1 MISNKCQ
8 YAMRAMLE
16 LAKRQA
22 TGGPATIVEIAE
34 AQQIP
39 SRFLEAILRELKQA
53 GLTLSIRGKKGGY
66 ALAKPAREITVGAV
80 VRTLEGPLFAPPS
93 QESAAATANRIDVF
107 EAVWSEAGDALD
119 TVLGRIDFADL
130 AERDRVATAPD
141 VLDYSI

>member
-22 TGGPATIVEIAE
+22 AEGPATIVEIAE

-80 VRTLEGPLFAPPS
+80 VRTLEGPYFTPPP
-93 QESAAATANRIDVF
+93 QETVGVATNRVDVF
-107 EAVWSEAGDALD
+107 EAVWSEAADALD

-130 AERDRVATAPD
+130 AERDRVAAAPD
-141 VLDYSI
+141 VLNYSI